1 MGAGIMGAKR
11 EKTMPPK
18 SPTSI
23 SQYFDGV
30 VDPRTG
36 QNVQH
41 PLLNI
46 ITIAICGII
55 CGADTWVDIEM
66 YGNAKSVWLATFL
79 DLRHGIPS
87 HDTFGRVFR
96 YINPEEF
103 QACFQEWTTAIC
115 ERTEGEVMAVDG
127 KYVRRSKD
135 GTLGKDAIQMVSI
148 WASENELVLAQ
159 EKVDEGTNEITTIPH
174 LLRLFDLEGGVVTV
188 DAIGCQT
195 DIAEAVIGQRADY
208 VLAVKDNQET
218 LRHDIASI
226 FEQFPPF
233 IQPDYHKTVNKGHG
247 RIEIRE
253 CWAVSH
259 PEVLAYLKDYK
270 EWKSLQSIV
279 KVVAERRIGNDT
291 TLSTR
296 YFITSLPANARH
308 LLHVVRTH
316 WHIENRLHWV
326 LDIAFREDESR
337 VRKDHAPH
345 NLTILRHI
353 ALNLL
358 KQESS
363 LKVGVKAKRLRAGWD
378 EDYLLKVLS
387 TA

>member
-1 MGAGIMGAKR
+1 
-11 EKTMPPK
+11 MPPE

-23 SQYFDGV
+23 SQYFGGV
-30 VDPRTG
+30 SDPRTG

-66 YGNAKSVWLATFL
+66 SGNAKSRWLGTFL

-103 QACFQEWTTAIC
+103 QASFQEWTTAIC

-127 KYVRRSKD
+127 KWVRRSKD
-135 GTLGKDAIQMVSI
+135 GTLGKEAIQMVSI
-148 WASENELVLAQ
+148 WASENESVLAQ
-159 EKVDEGTNEITTIPH
+159 EKVDEGTNEITTIPR
-174 LLRLFDLEGGVVTV
+174 LLQLFDLEGGVVTV

-195 DIAEAVIGQRADY
+195 AIAEAIIDQRADY
-208 VLAVKDNQET
+208 VLAVKDNQGT

-259 PEVLAYLKDYK
+259 PDVLAYLTDYK

-279 KVVAERRIGNDT
+279 KVVAERRIGNEM
-291 TLSTR
+291 TLSIR
-296 YFITSLPANARH
+296 FPGEIL
-308 LLHVVRTH
+308 
-316 WHIENRLHWV
+316 IESVPSVNW
-326 LDIAFREDESR
+326 
-337 VRKDHAPH
+337 
-345 NLTILRHI
+345 
-353 ALNLL
+353 ALECD
-358 KQESS
+358 Q
-363 LKVGVKAKRLRAGWD
+363 
-378 EDYLLKVLS
+378 
-387 TA
+387 